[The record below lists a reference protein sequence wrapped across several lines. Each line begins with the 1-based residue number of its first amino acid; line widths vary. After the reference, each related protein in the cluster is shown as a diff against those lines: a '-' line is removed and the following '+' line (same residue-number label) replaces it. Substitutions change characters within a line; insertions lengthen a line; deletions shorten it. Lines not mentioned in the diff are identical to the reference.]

1 MTSTYIFNIL
11 GYLAIGK
18 ILIIATSNLL
28 LATINS
34 FFRLQ
39 LCVKKEKVKNPNK
52 GKDPRLIF
60 GEALMSK
67 LLSGIKMKN
76 YNVKK
81 EYKPK
86 VSLNIYLI
94 HYRKL
99 QQLE

>member
-39 LCVKKEKVKNPNK
+39 LCVKKEKVKNC
-52 GKDPRLIF
+52 
-60 GEALMSK
+60 A
-67 LLSGIKMKN
+67 
-76 YNVKK
+76 
-81 EYKPK
+81 K
-86 VSLNIYLI
+86 VSPSLSTEVNQI
-94 HYRKL
+94 
-99 QQLE
+99 QSD